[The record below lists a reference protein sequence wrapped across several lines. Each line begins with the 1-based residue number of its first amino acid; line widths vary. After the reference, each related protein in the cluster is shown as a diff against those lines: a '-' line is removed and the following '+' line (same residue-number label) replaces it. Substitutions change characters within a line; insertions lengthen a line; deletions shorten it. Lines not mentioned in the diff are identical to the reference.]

1 VQKLG
6 YKIYFDPDIRVYHHH
21 RPTFQ
26 GLFHQQYMYG
36 RAYYLVRRKWLDMYC
51 VYPHSFRRPRDILK
65 AVNVIAA
72 LFYQPLLSA
81 RLLSRWIDRLAA
93 LPFLF
98 ASGVAWKS
106 GMIVQ
111 GVRFKVHRTEARG
124 ADRQPV

>member
-1 VQKLG
+1 MNHQGQALFRGEDVDYNWRVQKLG

-81 RLLSRWIDRLAA
+81 RSVGGEELKEPDW
-93 LPFLF
+93 
-98 ASGVAWKS
+98 
-106 GMIVQ
+106 
-111 GVRFKVHRTEARG
+111 RTM
-124 ADRQPV
+124 